1 MLAVGTSTL
10 RLVHTSNI
18 SKSLSSVTSS
28 RRKPFGHPK
37 TNHYGNVNGTRYAR
51 PRVHTHHRPT
61 AETAVA
67 DGAQRP
73 GKTVKKQY
81 ASTTPPRLRQRQCG
95 FSLRTPRSIRRRHN
109 GNKAPTTTDRGP
121 PEVCSIWTRQNHR
134 PPTTTNTTRG
144 LRTAGRRSV
153 VSLTQGRRQ
162 RAGGS
167 QRTIGVR
174 IVGSAR
180 GQKPG
185 GYSSDEIPRTV
196 PLEPF
201 LLPPTGGG

>member
-1 MLAVGTSTL
+1 MGTT
-10 RLVHTSNI
+10 
-18 SKSLSSVTSS
+18 
-28 RRKPFGHPK
+28 K
-37 TNHYGNVNGTRYAR
+37 TNHYGNDNGTRYAR
-51 PRVHTHHRPT
+51 PRLHTHHRPT

-95 FSLRTPRSIRRRHN
+95 FSLRTPRSISRRHN
-109 GNKAPTTTDRGP
+109 GNKAPTQSTAKPHHRALVEVELGGAHVNAPPTTTDRGP

-134 PPTTTNTTRG
+134 SPTTTNTTRG